1 MLAPYPSPLA
11 LGRDLTTSSECIQYG
26 CPHMLSRTS
35 RVLQAL
41 GRESRKNPR
50 LRDVIEALSEQVAEL
65 RQDLDLH
72 SYRMAQMQA
81 DLDQLKMKTPKAV
94 KTKKRS
100 RSRRARKPK

>member
-1 MLAPYPSPLA
+1 
-11 LGRDLTTSSECIQYG
+11 
-26 CPHMLSRTS
+26 
-35 RVLQAL
+35 
-41 GRESRKNPR
+41 
-50 LRDVIEALSEQVAEL
+50 
-65 RQDLDLH
+65 LDLH